1 VASCGGKSDDSI
13 WVSTVIS
20 GQNCGDDGRSAKRVI
35 NTKLVSG
42 NTPET
47 CYEPGFFHEFYIT
60 RYLQAERI
68 VPLETQCGIVQT
80 VPVTGVS
87 PFFPDRAYHFKVSGD
102 QGRAL
107 VDSGKFTTQAYYDE
121 TEVFFELSCDTFG
134 LVQRP

>member
-1 VASCGGKSDDSI
+1 M

-20 GQNCGDDGRSAKRVI
+20 GQVCGDDGRSAKRVI
-35 NTKLVSG
+35 NTKIVPG

-47 CYEPGFFHEFYIT
+47 CYEPGFFHEFDIT

-68 VPLETQCGIVQT
+68 VPSETQCGIVE
-80 VPVTGVS
+80 TGPLTGAN

-102 QGRAL
+102 QGRAM
-107 VDSGKFTTQAYYDE
+107 VESGRFTTKAYYDE
-121 TEVFFELSCDTFG
+121 TEVFFEVRCDIFG